1 MQSCFPACFAVSR
14 EQRKGNHETL
24 PSLWTGEAQATSNPF
39 MARRITTMNLHSLQD
54 VQPDEFGSALTKQV
68 ITVLQII
75 HAAMGISV
83 LIFLMVVVLLA
94 IANTARVP
102 VQSEVNLIRTLTFAD
117 GIVAIVC
124 YLLGGY
130 LFMTRFKVDRLRA
143 EAAHSQT
150 PAGSAVALIRRAL
163 ILRLV
168 LFEAAALVGLAML
181 LLAAMSGVL
190 GSDTLALLNGLPTLL
205 FFLFL
210 ALNFPTRARITSIF
224 NLKVRCV

>member
-1 MQSCFPACFAVSR
+1 
-14 EQRKGNHETL
+14 
-24 PSLWTGEAQATSNPF
+24 
-39 MARRITTMNLHSLQD
+39 MNLHSLQD

-75 HAAMGISV
+75 HAASGVSV
-83 LIFLMVVVLLA
+83 LIFLTVVVLFA
-94 IANTARVP
+94 FADTARVP
-102 VQSEVNLIRTLTFAD
+102 AQSEVNFIWTLTFAD

-130 LFMTRFKVDRLRA
+130 LFTTQFKADRLRA
-143 EAAHSQT
+143 EAAKSQM
-150 PAGSAVALIRRAL
+150 PAGSTVALIRRAL

-168 LFEAAALVGLAML
+168 LFEAAALVGLATL

-190 GSDTLALLNGLPTLL
+190 ASDTLALLNGLPSLL

-210 ALNFPTRARITSIF
+210 ALNFPTRARIISIF
-224 NLKVRCV
+224 NLKVRRV